1 MESTTKSNIRALRDE
16 AHLTELCQ
24 SQSSFVVL
32 VYSDNCKP
40 CKRLK
45 PCLLNKTNLHA
56 IDLYTIHVDKSNKSS
71 LMNTLQVG
79 KVPHVACFR
88 KGQLKGCIQNSDI
101 RVTWPFIEA
110 HTCTFDIHD
119 DF

>member
-1 MESTTKSNIRALRDE
+1 MNSTTNSNIRTLRDE

-32 VYSDNCKP
+32 VYSDKCKP

-45 PCLLNKTNLHA
+45 PCLFNKTNLHG
-56 IDLYTIHVDKSNKSS
+56 IDLYTIHVDKKNRLL
-71 LMNTLQVG
+71 LMNTLQVD
-79 KVPHVACFR
+79 KVPHVACF
-88 KGQLKGCIQNSDI
+88 KNGQLKGCIQNSDI
-101 RVTWPFIEA
+101 SVTWPFVQTHA
-110 HTCTFDIHD
+110 CTFELDD